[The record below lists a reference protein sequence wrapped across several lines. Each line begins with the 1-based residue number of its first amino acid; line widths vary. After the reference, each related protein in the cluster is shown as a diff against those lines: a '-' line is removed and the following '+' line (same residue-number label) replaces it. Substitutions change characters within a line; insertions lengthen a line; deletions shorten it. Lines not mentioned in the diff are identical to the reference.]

1 MSVSPTSPG
10 SFGAGPVFDAE
21 LQVPAASAQR
31 RGGAEPVPPPVDR
44 RGVEQPGDPTLGM
57 LPVPE
62 LAAGDAVSHTRAALD
77 NLDTARL
84 GEDIYA
90 LMAVLQQ
97 ASQQM
102 REAARVTR
110 DAEATRQT
118 QALGDAASQMRQA
131 ANERMAGA
139 IVAGAMQ
146 MAGGLVQL
154 GAGLTAGLQAM
165 SGAAAQA
172 KGAAFS
178 EQASTSR
185 KVAAGL
191 HDAPELQATVQARA
205 TQLEA
210 QAASFG
216 AEAARSS
223 AKSQRVSSVAQ
234 AGAATAGGIGGLTS
248 AAQERRAAEHEARR
262 AELEVEAKVHETASR
277 RADEAMQQMLDIIRG
292 IREKLVGMEQS
303 RSETVRSV
311 ARNI

>member
-31 RGGAEPVPPPVDR
+31 RGGAAPVPPPVDR
-44 RGVEQPGDPTLGM
+44 RGVEPGDPALGM
-57 LPVPE
+57 LPVPD
-62 LAAGDAVSHTRAALD
+62 LAASDAISRTRAALD
-77 NLDTARL
+77 DLDAAWL

-102 REAARVTR
+102 REAARVAR

-154 GAGLTAGLQAM
+154 GAGLAAGVQAM
-165 SGAAAQA
+165 GGAAAQA

-205 TQLEA
+205 AQFEA

-216 AEAARSS
+216 ADAARSS

-234 AGAATAGGIGGLTS
+234 AGAAAAGGVGGLTG

-292 IREKLVGMEQS
+292 IREKLAGMEQS
-303 RSETVRSV
+303 RSETARSV

>member
-10 SFGAGPVFDAE
+10 SFGAGPVFDSE
-21 LQVPAASAQR
+21 LQAPTPSAQR
-31 RGGAEPVPPPVDR
+31 RGGAAPVPPPVDR
-44 RGVEQPGDPTLGM
+44 RGVEPGDPTLGM
-57 LPVPE
+57 LPAPDL
-62 LAAGDAVSHTRAALD
+62 LAGGSVSRARAALD
-77 NLDTARL
+77 DLDAARL

-102 REAARVTR
+102 RDAARIAR

-131 ANERMAGA
+131 ASERMAGA

-146 MAGGLVQL
+146 IAGGFVQL
-154 GAGLTAGLQAM
+154 GAGLAAGLQAM
-165 SGAAAQA
+165 GGAAAQA

-216 AEAARSS
+216 ADAARSS

-234 AGAATAGGIGGLTS
+234 AGAAAAGGIGGLAS

-262 AELEVEAKVHETASR
+262 AELDVEAKVHETASR

-292 IREKLVGMEQS
+292 IREKLAGMEQS
-303 RSETVRSV
+303 RSETARSV